1 MNDEHSIPEKE
12 EGRFAMLSRYI
23 SAQDIAQYLSLEK
36 IKNVV
41 IIIMATVAPI
51 VFLVTQVQLVATQL
65 TSLNADAALSQAR
78 KTCHEQ
84 AYAEHA
90 TDSEQYEFAYTV
102 CVRTHGAE

>member
-65 TSLNADAALSQAR
+65 SALNAETAFSETR
-78 KTCHEQ
+78 RTCHEQ

-90 TDSEQYEFAYTV
+90 LDPEQYEFAYTV